1 MDNAAREK
9 LIDRIRKLRAKGEN
23 AAVTEAEANT
33 FLDAAARL
41 MEEHAITAQEF
52 ELAGIG
58 IDPIEKRGVHTSP
71 HKMHPACVVLDAIG
85 KLTGTH
91 IGLRVTTTTVGG
103 RRTREVGSLLI
114 SGRQQDREIA
124 DYMFDQVRN
133 LIDGAWKAER
143 SQRLAQIAGMALK
156 AGTTVSFVLSQ
167 EETKSYLEMSGYG
180 VSARARRSF
189 GFGMGH
195 RLGKRIEQM
204 AVRHGDSQ
212 NALVVWRQ
220 NLAVTPRKE
229 PRPLDIDFKSYSQ
242 GDAVGKDASLGRGM
256 ASGQDA
262 VLEIGHDDVR

>member
-1 MDNAAREK
+1 
-9 LIDRIRKLRAKGEN
+9 
-23 AAVTEAEANT
+23 
-33 FLDAAARL
+33 
-41 MEEHAITAQEF
+41 METVLVLQGS
-52 ELAGIG
+52 LPIG
-58 IDPIEKRGVHTSP
+58 G
-71 HKMHPACVVLDAIG
+71 DAIG

-91 IGLRVTTTTVGG
+91 IGVQVQTTTVGG
-103 RRTREVGSLLI
+103 CRTREVGSLLI

-143 SQRLAQIAGMALK
+143 SQRLAKIAGMALK

-220 NLAVTPRKE
+220 NLAVTPEKE
-229 PRPLDIDFKSYSQ
+229 RRRPLDIDFKSYSQ
-242 GDAVGKDASLGRGM
+242 GDAVGKDASLGRGLSRGH
-256 ASGQDA
+256 AA
-262 VLEIGHDDVR
+262 VLVIGHDDVR